1 MSRSAP
7 PPPSPLLL
15 CKTDMIRGVQRRKEG
30 SHHNRS
36 NRWWSQTAR
45 NDSELIRG
53 GNLGGGEVHRKSN
66 TIHFRLGV
74 GIRWLTDKKSKAN
87 IYPCNIPR
95 RRDAN
100 QPPMPWLNPVWS
112 AEYGADSAWRRMTMV
127 SMLVVQAEM
136 CTSFDLKVVH
146 LNWIQKNLQIVIPL
160 TIQIN
165 SHTWLS
171 EGVVWV

>member
-1 MSRSAP
+1 MQYRH
-7 PPPSPLLL
+7 
-15 CKTDMIRGVQRRKEG
+15 DQRGTEEGRKEATTTG
-30 SHHNRS
+30 VIDDEAKPRETTLSLFAVAT
-36 NRWWSQTAR
+36 W
-45 NDSELIRG
+45 EEEKCIG
-53 GNLGGGEVHRKSN
+53 KV
-66 TIHFRLGV
+66 IPFHFRLGV

-100 QPPMPWLNPVWS
+100 QPPMPWLNPVSS

-146 LNWIQKNLQIVIPL
+146 LPKLNSKEFANRDS
-160 TIQIN
+160 IN
-165 SHTWLS
+165 DPN
-171 EGVVWV
+171 